1 MMNRSIGKKA
11 NDYFLEIIEWIP
23 RLIHLQ
29 LLWFLCV
36 LPVFT
41 LGTAS
46 RTVLYMIYHYKKNEE
61 KKLGSLFWKKFRENF
76 SLYGKQASL
85 ASVYFLLL
93 LIDYQIFRYWGGGIG
108 YTLMYTTLFLLLLS
122 ALLFSYKIL
131 LQLEQKEASWIT
143 AFFLFFNDFK
153 SALFYLAG
161 TLILLVAFWF
171 AGPIYFALL
180 GFSFLFY
187 FQVLLFIHRTQ
198 EKVLKKE
205 E

>member
-76 SLYGKQASL
+76 SLYGKQDSL

-93 LIDYQIFRYWGGGIG
+93 LIDYQIFRYWVGNWLYIDV
-108 YTLMYTTLFLLLLS
+108 YYVVFASIKRAFLFGRHVDPSCRILVCRTNLFCFIRFQFLV
-122 ALLFSYKIL
+122 LFS
-131 LQLEQKEASWIT
+131 SP
-143 AFFLFFNDFK
+143 AFYPSYARK
-153 SALFYLAG
+153 GS
-161 TLILLVAFWF
+161 
-171 AGPIYFALL
+171 
-180 GFSFLFY
+180 
-187 FQVLLFIHRTQ
+187 
-198 EKVLKKE
+198 
-205 E
+205 

>member
-76 SLYGKQASL
+76 SLYGKQDSL

-108 YTLMYTTLFLLLLS
+108 YTLMYTIYYVVF
-122 ALLFSYKIL
+122 
-131 LQLEQKEASWIT
+131 ASIKR
-143 AFFLFFNDFK
+143 ASL
-153 SALFYLAG
+153 
-161 TLILLVAFWF
+161 
-171 AGPIYFALL
+171 
-180 GFSFLFY
+180 
-187 FQVLLFIHRTQ
+187 
-198 EKVLKKE
+198 
-205 E
+205 